1 MLNHLSIKNI
11 AVISRLDVDLRGG
24 MSVLT
29 GETGAGKSIIIDS
42 INMLLGNR
50 ANKELV
56 RFGAE
61 QAYVQAVFD
70 SNAEIEAI
78 LDENDIDAEDG
89 ELIIS
94 RRLTAEGKSTARIN
108 GSAVTLTTLREIAD
122 RLINIH
128 GQHDNQ
134 ALLDPQRHI
143 LFLDAYAGNESEL
156 NAYRAVY
163 EKRRE
168 IKRELKSLVSDEHE
182 KARRT
187 ELLEYQIN
195 EIAAANLEK
204 GEEED
209 LKEQRKIAANA
220 EKITSAIE
228 EAYANLYENGETQS
242 AYDRVSMAV
251 NALSG
256 ITELT
261 PALNEVYESMQSAMY
276 SIEDAAHEI
285 REFGSTVDFEPQTLD
300 DIEER
305 LDVISKLKRKYGGS
319 IEDILSYKKKSE
331 EELKSIKTSDERTA
345 ELKSELAETTAELRK
360 RGKMLT
366 GSREKA
372 AAELQS
378 KIEKSLAELNMERAR
393 FCVDVES
400 GEEFY
405 ENGMDN
411 VEFMISANPG
421 EPLKPLVKIA
431 SGGELSRVMLAI
443 KSILADSDSVG
454 TLIFDE
460 IDTGV
465 SGNAAVKIAKKLAD
479 IGKTKQVICIT
490 HLPQLAA
497 AADNHYLIKK
507 DSEGE
512 QSETTLEELDFEGR
526 AEEIARLTDGT
537 DMTKLAIE
545 HARQMLKNA
554 KNTEN

>member
-11 AVISRLDVDLRGG
+11 AVISRLDVDFHGG

-50 ANKELV
+50 ASKELV

-61 QAYVQAVFD
+61 NASVQAVFD
-70 SNAEIEAI
+70 TNDEINAI
-78 LDENDIDAEDG
+78 LDENDIDIEDG
-89 ELIIS
+89 GLIIS
-94 RRLTAEGKSTARIN
+94 RRLTSDGKSTARIN
-108 GSAVTLTTLREIAD
+108 GSVVTLGALREIAD
-122 RLINIH
+122 RLVNIH

-134 ALLDPQRHI
+134 ALLSPQKHI
-143 LFLDAYAGNESEL
+143 LFLDAYAENGAEL
-156 NAYRAVY
+156 GAYREIY
-163 EKRRE
+163 EKRRSIE
-168 IKRELKSLVSDEHE
+168 RELKTLTTDERE
-182 KARRT
+182 KARRI

-195 EIAAANLEK
+195 EITAANLEK

-209 LKEQRKIAANA
+209 LLERRKIAANA

-228 EAYANLYENGETQS
+228 EAYANLYENGENSS
-242 AYDRVSMAV
+242 AYDSISVAV
-251 NALSG
+251 NALSS
-256 ITELT
+256 ITDLT
-261 PALNEVYESMQSAMY
+261 PALSAVYDSLQSAMY
-276 SIEDAAHEI
+276 SMEDAAHEI
-285 REFGSTVDFEPQTLD
+285 KEFGSTVDFEPQELD

-305 LDVISKLKRKYGGS
+305 LDVISKLKRKYGNS
-319 IEDILSYKKKSE
+319 INDILEYKKTAE
-331 EELKSIKTSDERTA
+331 EELKSIQTSGERTA
-345 ELKSELAETTAELRK
+345 ELQMELAETTELLREK
-360 RGKMLT
+360 GKILT
-366 GSREKA
+366 RSREKA

-400 GEEFY
+400 GDEFY
-405 ENGMDN
+405 ENGMDK

-421 EPLKPLVKIA
+421 EPLKPLIKIA

-465 SGNAAVKIAKKLAD
+465 SGNTAVKIAKKLAD
-479 IGKTKQVICIT
+479 IAKTRQVICIT

-507 DSEGE
+507 DSDGTR
-512 QSETTLEELDFEGR
+512 SETTLEELDFDGR
-526 AEEIARLTDGT
+526 AAEIARLTDGGDT
-537 DMTKLAIE
+537 TGLAMD
-545 HARQMLKNA
+545 HARQMLINA
-554 KNTEN
+554 KKSEI

>member
-61 QAYVQAVFD
+61 HASVQAAFD
-70 SNAEIEAI
+70 TNGEINAI
-78 LDENDIDAEDG
+78 LEENDIDCEDG

-94 RRLTAEGKSTARIN
+94 RRLNRDGKSTARIN
-108 GSAVTLTTLREIAD
+108 GSIVTLGVLREIAD
-122 RLINIH
+122 KLINIH

-134 ALLDPQRHI
+134 ALLTPQKHI
-143 LFLDAYAGNESEL
+143 QFLDAYAANAEEL
-156 NAYRAVY
+156 EEYRQIY
-163 EKRRE
+163 EKRRSIE
-168 IKRELKSLVSDEHE
+168 RELKSLITDERE

-195 EIAAANLEK
+195 EIKAANLEK

-209 LKEQRKIAANA
+209 LRDQRKIAANA
-220 EKITSAIE
+220 EKISSSIE
-228 EAYANLYENGETQS
+228 EAYANLYENGGTPS
-242 AYDRVSMAV
+242 AYDSISVAV

-256 ITELT
+256 ITDLT
-261 PALNEVYESMQSAMY
+261 PALNEVYESLQSAMY

-285 REFGSTVDFEPQTLD
+285 KEFGATVDFEPQTLD

-305 LDVISKLKRKYGGS
+305 LDVISKLKRKYGNS
-319 IEDILSYKKKSE
+319 IEDILLYKAKSE
-331 EELKSIKTSDERTA
+331 EELKNIRTSDERTA
-345 ELKSELAETTAELRK
+345 ELQLELSETTDELRK
-360 RGKMLT
+360 KGSILT
-366 GSREKA
+366 KSRERA
-372 AAELQS
+372 AADLQS

-400 GEEFY
+400 GDEFY
-405 ENGMDN
+405 ENGMDA

-443 KSILADSDSVG
+443 KSILADSDSVE

-465 SGNAAVKIAKKLAD
+465 SGNAAVKIAKKLSD

-497 AADNHYLIKK
+497 TADNHYLIQK
-507 DSEGE
+507 DSDGE
-512 QSETTLEELDFEGR
+512 QSETTLEELDFDGR
-526 AEEIARLTDGT
+526 AAEIARLTDGAN
-537 DMTKLAIE
+537 MTKLAIE
-545 HARQMLKNA
+545 HARQMLRNA